1 MPQPIAPSLNPPLGP
16 GGPTPRRTSED
27 PRTAARRAFFEVA
40 LQAQASAAAPASPAI
55 SLAQQSPRPAPMP
68 QSAEPEPLMRYARPG
83 SVLDIW
89 V

>member
-1 MPQPIAPSLNPPLGP
+1 MPQPITPNLNLPLGTAAP
-16 GGPTPRRTSED
+16 NARRASED

-40 LQAQASAAAPASPAI
+40 LQTQASAVAPPSPAV
-55 SLAQQSPRPAPMP
+55 SLAQPNPHPAPMAQP
-68 QSAEPEPLMRYARPG
+68 VEAEPLMRYARPG

>member
-1 MPQPIAPSLNPPLGP
+1 VPQPITPNLNLPLGQ
-16 GGPTPRRTSED
+16 GAPTPRRASED

-40 LQAQASAAAPASPAI
+40 LQAQTSAVAPASPAV
-55 SLAQQSPRPAPMP
+55 SLAQPSPRPAPMP

>member
-1 MPQPIAPSLNPPLGP
+1 MPQPITPNLNLPLGTTA
-16 GGPTPRRTSED
+16 PTARRASED

-40 LQAQASAAAPASPAI
+40 LQAQASAVAPASPAAAM
-55 SLAQQSPRPAPMP
+55 AQPNPRPAPMP
-68 QSAEPEPLMRYARPG
+68 QPAEVEPLMPYARPG

>member
-1 MPQPIAPSLNPPLGP
+1 VPQPITPNLNLPLGT
-16 GGPTPRRTSED
+16 GAPTARRASED

-40 LQAQASAAAPASPAI
+40 LQTQASAVAPASPAI
-55 SLAQQSPRPAPMP
+55 SLAQSSPRPAPMP
-68 QSAEPEPLMRYARPG
+68 QPVEVESLMRYARPG

>member
-1 MPQPIAPSLNPPLGP
+1 VPQPITPNLNLPLGT
-16 GGPTPRRTSED
+16 GAPTARRASED

-40 LQAQASAAAPASPAI
+40 LQTQASAVAPPSPAV
-55 SLAQQSPRPAPMP
+55 SLAQPNPRPAPMAQP
-68 QSAEPEPLMRYARPG
+68 VEAEPLMRYARPG